1 MNLLHTLRAF
11 FARWQEPIVWLP
23 GAFVLLIGAY
33 YLLPQID
40 PRAGIDGFGS
50 LWASGVTAFNVLL
63 AGFLAWLLR
72 TTYFRELTDT
82 DERELLDHACG
93 IERADYEDDRARGH
107 AWPPR
112 IGSGP
117 QSWPALAFL
126 IGDRIVWIGTFA
138 LIFTALQG

>member
-1 MNLLHTLRAF
+1 MNLLQPLRAF
-11 FARWQEPIVWLP
+11 FSRWQEPIVWLP

-72 TTYFRELTDT
+72 TTYFRELTDN
-82 DERELLDHACG
+82 DERELTDHACG
-93 IERADYEDDRARGH
+93 IDRDAAGVRA
-107 AWPPR
+107 
-112 IGSGP
+112 GSGP

>member
-82 DERELLDHACG
+82 DERELLDHGCG
-93 IERADYEDDRARGH
+93 IDRGTDGTRA
-107 AWPPR
+107 
-112 IGSGP
+112 GSGP

>member
-82 DERELLDHACG
+82 DERELLDHGCG
-93 IERADYEDDRARGH
+93 IDRGTDGPRA
-107 AWPPR
+107 
-112 IGSGP
+112 GSGP